1 MQGDTYTIK
10 EQKET
15 QLVDPDI
22 KNQEHQKT
30 PQ

>member
-1 MQGDTYTIK
+1 MRGDTYTIK
-10 EQKET
+10 EQKEI
-15 QLVDPDI
+15 QLVDPDT